1 MRRVMELVL
10 ILTTAPDRPA
20 LDDAL
25 TRHVRNALA
34 IAGGSPGA
42 VDWLA
47 PGIACDIAF
56 TAADAKAAQA
66 AARLSLAGQPVD
78 ANVVP
83 AQGRRKRLLV
93 ADMDATIVEAETLDE
108 LAALAG
114 VADRVVPITE
124 RAMRGEINFREAV
137 VERVALLEGQPRSI
151 IDRALAGLRY
161 TPGGRTLVAT
171 MRANGATCA
180 LVSGGFDAFTRPVA
194 AAVGFDRS
202 EGNHLIEADGRL
214 TGRVREP
221 ILGKDAKR
229 VFLEEM
235 AAERGLGLDDAVTVG
250 DGANDIPMLQAAG
263 LGVGFRAKPLVR
275 ESVPVSI
282 SHGDLTAL
290 LYLQGYRAAEF
301 VAA

>member
-1 MRRVMELVL
+1 MDLVL
-10 ILTTAPDRPA
+10 TLTTAPDQPI
-20 LDDAL
+20 LDDSL
-25 TRHVRNALA
+25 TRHLRNALA

-56 TAADAKAAQA
+56 AGADAKAAQA
-66 AARLSLAGQPVD
+66 AARLALAGQPVD
-78 ANVVP
+78 ANVGPV
-83 AQGRRKRLLV
+83 AGRRKRLLV

-124 RAMRGEINFREAV
+124 RAMRGELNFREAAI
-137 VERVALLEGQPRSI
+137 ERVALLEGQPASI

-171 MRANGATCA
+171 MRANGAYCA
-180 LVSGGFDAFTRPVA
+180 LVSGGFDAFTGPVRD
-194 AAVGFDRS
+194 AVGFDRS
-202 EGNHLIEADGRL
+202 EGNHLILADGRL
-214 TGRVREP
+214 TGRIREP

-229 VFLEEM
+229 TLLEEM
-235 AAERGLGLDDAVTVG
+235 AAARGIGLDAAVTVG

-263 LGVGFRAKPLVR
+263 LGVGFHPKPLVR
-275 ESVPVSI
+275 QSVPVSVD
-282 SHGDLTAL
+282 HGDLTAL
-290 LYLQGYRAAEF
+290 LYLQGYRATEF
-301 VAA
+301 VTA

>member
-1 MRRVMELVL
+1 MDLVL
-10 ILTTAPDRPA
+10 TLTTAPDRPI
-20 LDDAL
+20 LGDAVAH
-25 TRHVRNALA
+25 HVRNALA
-34 IAGGSPGA
+34 IAGGAPGA

-56 TAADAKAAQA
+56 TAADGKAAQA
-66 AARLSLAGQPVD
+66 VARLALTGQPVD

-83 AQGRRKRLLV
+83 ARGRRKRLLV

-114 VADRVVPITE
+114 VADQVVPITE
-124 RAMRGEINFREAV
+124 RAMRGEIAFREAV
-137 VERVALLEGQPRSI
+137 IERVALLEGQPRSI
-151 IDRALAGLRY
+151 IDRALADLRY

-171 MRANGATCA
+171 MRANGAYCA

-235 AAERGLGLDDAVTVG
+235 AAERGLGLDDTLTVG

-282 SHGDLTAL
+282 AHGDLTAL

>member
-1 MRRVMELVL
+1 MELVL
-10 ILTTAPDRPA
+10 TLTTAPDQPI
-20 LDDAL
+20 LDDSL

-34 IAGGSPGA
+34 IAGGTPGS

-56 TAADAKAAQA
+56 TATNAKAAQA
-66 AARLSLAGQPVD
+66 AARLSLAGRPVD

-83 AQGRRKRLLV
+83 AIGRRKMLLV

-124 RAMRGEINFREAV
+124 RAMRGELNFREAAI
-137 VERVALLEGQPRSI
+137 ERVALLKGQPASI
-151 IDRALAGLRY
+151 IDQALAGLRY
-161 TPGGRTLVAT
+161 TPGGKTLVAT
-171 MRANGATCA
+171 MRANGAYCA
-180 LVSGGFDAFTRPVA
+180 LVSGGFDAFTGKVA
-194 AAVGFDRS
+194 ETVGFDRS
-202 EGNHLIEADGRL
+202 EGNHLILADGRL
-214 TGRVREP
+214 TGEIREP

-229 VFLEEM
+229 VLLEEM
-235 AAERGLGLDDAVTVG
+235 AAARGIGVDAAVTVG

-263 LGVGFRAKPLVR
+263 LGVGFRGKPLVKA
-275 ESVPVSI
+275 SVPVSVD
-282 SHGDLTAL
+282 HGDLTAL

-301 VAA
+301 VTA

>member
-1 MRRVMELVL
+1 MDL
-10 ILTTAPDRPA
+10 ILTLTAAPDQSI
-20 LDDAL
+20 LDDLL
-25 TRHVRNALA
+25 TRHVRNAVA
-34 IAGGSPGA
+34 IAGGTPGS

-56 TAADAKAAQA
+56 AGVDAKAAQA
-66 AARLSLAGQPVD
+66 AVRLSLAGQPVD

-83 AQGRRKRLLV
+83 ALGRRKRLLV
-93 ADMDATIVEAETLDE
+93 ADMDATMVEGETLDE
-108 LAALAG
+108 LAAEAG

-124 RAMRGEINFREAV
+124 RAMRGELNFREAAI
-137 VERVALLEGQPRSI
+137 ERVALLEGQPATI
-151 IDRALAGLRY
+151 IDDVLTKLRY

-171 MRANGATCA
+171 MRAHGAYCA
-180 LVSGGFDAFTRPVA
+180 LVSGGFDAFTGPVRDA
-194 AAVGFDRS
+194 IGFDRS
-202 EGNHLIEADGRL
+202 EGNHLILADGRF
-214 TGRVREP
+214 TGRIREP

-229 VFLEEM
+229 ALLEEM
-235 AAERGLGLDDAVTVG
+235 AAARGIGVEDAVTVG

-275 ESVPVSI
+275 DSVPVSVT
-282 SHGDLTAL
+282 HGDLTAL

>member
-1 MRRVMELVL
+1 MDL
-10 ILTTAPDRPA
+10 ILTLTAAPDQSI
-20 LDDAL
+20 LDDLL
-25 TRHVRNALA
+25 TRHVRNAVA
-34 IAGGSPGA
+34 IAGGTPGS

-56 TAADAKAAQA
+56 AGVDAKAAQA
-66 AARLSLAGQPVD
+66 AVRLSLAGQPVD

-83 AQGRRKRLLV
+83 ALGRRKRLLV
-93 ADMDATIVEAETLDE
+93 ADMDATMVEGETLDE
-108 LAALAG
+108 LAAEAG

-124 RAMRGEINFREAV
+124 RAMRGELNFREAA
-137 VERVALLEGQPRSI
+137 VERVALLEGQPATI
-151 IDRALAGLRY
+151 IDDVLTKLRY

-171 MRANGATCA
+171 MRAHGAYCA
-180 LVSGGFDAFTRPVA
+180 LVSGGFDAFTGPVRDA
-194 AAVGFDRS
+194 IGFDRS
-202 EGNHLIEADGRL
+202 EGNHLILADGRF
-214 TGRVREP
+214 TGRIREP

-229 VFLEEM
+229 ALLEEM
-235 AAERGLGLDDAVTVG
+235 AAARGIGVEDAVTVG

-275 ESVPVSI
+275 DSVPVSVT
-282 SHGDLTAL
+282 HGDLTAL